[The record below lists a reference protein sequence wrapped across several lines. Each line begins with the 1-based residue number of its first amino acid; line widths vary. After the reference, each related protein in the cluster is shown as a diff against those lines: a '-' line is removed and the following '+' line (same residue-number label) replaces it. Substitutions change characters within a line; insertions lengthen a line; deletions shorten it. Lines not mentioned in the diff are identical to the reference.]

1 MALMFIPQIL
11 WKTEVNHKNKIR
23 NDNRISNLEWTDRSG
38 NMENV
43 FRNMISIDFVL
54 KIYDKNK
61 NISTNKFKQL
71 LLKKSP

>member
-1 MALMFIPQIL
+1 MFIPQIL